1 MAVDKDTVA
10 KIARLARTRVSEAQ
24 KEALASEL
32 SNNLGW
38 VEQLNE
44 LDTEGVAPMT
54 SVVAMNLPLREDV
67 VTDGQRPDKI
77 LANAPEPAHGFFAVP
92 KVVE

>member
-1 MAVDKDTVA
+1 MAVDRDTVIR
-10 KIARLARTRVSEAQ
+10 IARLARLEVPEG
-24 KEALASEL
+24 EIEPLAGEL
-32 SNNLGW
+32 SNILGW
-38 VEQLNE
+38 IEQLNE

-54 SVVAMNLPLREDV
+54 SVVAMKPRLREDK
-67 VTDGQRPDKI
+67 VTDGRCPDKI